1 MTEEIAELLKGVEVA
16 VGLDASIHG
25 AAFCVATSEK
35 KFQTEV
41 HAAAPAESPRA
52 DARIRRLMD
61 HADAVV
67 GAIAKVVKKRRCLVV
82 IEAYVDSGYG
92 GTSLTL
98 AELGGMLRRKILETL
113 DVALLVEPTTGA
125 MKKYVCGNGGG
136 DKTRT
141 IAWIARHYNLP
152 IDTAEN
158 DRYDAFGLGLVGLGL
173 LGRME
178 VSEERQQI
186 LKDLFVTTKQKKMAR
201 AKASIERKLRQEN
214 ARKEREAEIAK
225 KKADRLAAAAKR
237 EADKQAAAA
246 AKQAEREAKAKEREE
261 AKAAKAAKKSAKP
274 TPAPAV
280 AEEYKPSRPGKI
292 LKLD

>member
-1 MTEEIAELLKGVEVA
+1 MTDEIAERLKGVEVV
-16 VGLDASIHG
+16 VGLDASMNG

-35 KFQTEV
+35 KYETAIY
-41 HAAAPAESPRA
+41 AADLPASPRA
-52 DARIRRLMD
+52 DDRIRRLMD
-61 HADAVV
+61 HADVIV
-67 GAIAKVVKKRRCLVV
+67 DGIAKIVKRRRCLVV

-113 DVALLVEPTTGA
+113 NVALIVEPTTGA

-141 IAWIARHYNLP
+141 IAFIARHYNLP

-173 LGRME
+173 IGKM
-178 VSEERQQI
+178 VVNDERKQI
-186 LKDLFVTTKQKKMAR
+186 LADLFVTTKQKKMVR
-201 AKASIERKLRQEN
+201 AKASIERKLRQEQS
-214 ARKEREAEIAK
+214 REAK
-225 KKADRLAAAAKR
+225 KAELEKRKADREAAAAQRK
-237 EADKQAAAA
+237 ADKEAAAQKRAADAA
-246 AKQAEREAKAKEREE
+246 AKKEAKEAAARERAAK
-261 AKAAKAAKKSAKP
+261 KAAKTAKP
-274 TPAPAV
+274 VEPEVAPT
-280 AEEYKPSRPGKI
+280 RPGKI